1 MSSRNA
7 YTSFFKEHTECLTK
21 GRYWLDEQ
29 YGVEL
34 GEPVCLHPTLTGYVG
49 NPKNK
54 RRIKSYDNATPGAE
68 HAFGVSL
75 DILYAS
81 SGVDK
86 DTLILRPDHYYPREI
101 AVMKIGI
108 CPIVNVATG
117 YTAQMD
123 EKALPANGGAVGFGA
138 PGAAT
143 GVGLHYPL
151 GKWLDE
157 TPAQMPGLLYVN
169 PMLEVL

>member
-1 MSSRNA
+1 MSYRNA
-7 YTSFFKEHTECLTK
+7 RTSFFKEHTTSLSK
-21 GRYWLDEQ
+21 GRYWLDEASA
-29 YGVEL
+29 VTL

-75 DILYAS
+75 DIRYVS
-81 SGVDK
+81 SGVEK
-86 DTLILRPDHYYPREI
+86 DDLIMRPDRYYPREI
-101 AVMKIGI
+101 TVMKIGI
-108 CPIVNVATG
+108 CPVVNVATG
-117 YTAQMD
+117 YTAQID
-123 EKALPANGGAVGFGA
+123 EKALPANNGAVGFGA

-143 GVGLHYPL
+143 GVGVHYPL

-157 TPAQMPGLLYVN
+157 TAPDTPGLLYVN
-169 PMLEVL
+169 PMMEVL